1 MAMDES
7 VQEGRGVSNRVWFVL
22 LAVLLVAGV
31 LGVLLVSRVQTEGAQ
46 VSIRWQDNAPKVYPL
61 SEDRTLSFEG
71 NNGEWNVVVI
81 RDGQV
86 FMQEASCPDQICVRH
101 APTNQTADP
110 IVCLPN
116 RLVVKILD
124 PQADDELDGVS

>member
-1 MAMDES
+1 MAES
-7 VQEGRGVSNRVWFVL
+7 TQEGRKGSNKRWLMLLAGL
-22 LAVLLVAGV
+22 LAVGI
-31 LGVLLVSRVQTEGAQ
+31 LGTLFVSLMRTEGAQ
-46 VSIRWQDNAPKVYPL
+46 VSITWRDGVPEVYPL
-61 SEDRTLSFEG
+61 SEDRTLLYEG
-71 NNGEWNVVVI
+71 ANGEQNVVVI

-101 APTNQTADP
+101 APTSQTADP

-124 PQADDELDGVS
+124 PQAEGELDGVS